1 MNKANDTLRSS
12 IMDSMVEIRQGDY
25 LSNEDQTALFLNILR
40 LVEDEN
46 KNNNGKITSDTVAL
60 LIDIST
66 ALSIIDE
73 EYSDRAYM
81 EALRVSWMRC
91 ANEIISILA
100 E

>member
-40 LVEDEN
+40 LVENEN

-73 EYSDRAYM
+73 EYSDRPTW
-81 EALRVSWMRC
+81 RH
-91 ANEIISILA
+91 
-100 E
+100 